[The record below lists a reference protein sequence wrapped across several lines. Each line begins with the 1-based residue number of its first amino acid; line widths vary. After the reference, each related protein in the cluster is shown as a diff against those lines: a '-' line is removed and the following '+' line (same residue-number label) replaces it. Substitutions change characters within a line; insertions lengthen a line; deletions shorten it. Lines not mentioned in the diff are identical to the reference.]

1 MIIEFDIR
9 AHTIAIFIYLFILAV
24 EDSEPE
30 RGRGTAR
37 YVYELLIR
45 FSFTP
50 AHALGGGKHPSL
62 GFHSTAPRRLA
73 RPLMENKQ

>member
-1 MIIEFDIR
+1 MTEKQR
-9 AHTIAIFIYLFILAV
+9 V
-24 EDSEPE
+24 V
-30 RGRGTAR
+30 GRLLDM
-37 YVYELLIR
+37 YELLIR

-50 AHALGGGKHPSL
+50 AHTLGGGKHPSF